1 MMGLLMG
8 IGVLWAAEPTA
19 LETAVEA
26 ELVRAMEGL
35 RLPHQPAPSHISIQI
50 IDGQYA
56 TIFTQDGAVTSQD
69 HGPHREAR
77 IDIRVGSDE
86 MDSGNFNAS
95 LGNRNG
101 TQMRGLHHEDV
112 EEATRRELWL
122 ALDDAYKGATEIY
135 AAKQAARS
143 ERRTEFPPDL
153 AQAPVV
159 EIGFST
165 IQAQPTAELFDRV
178 GVLTKE
184 VGADTHLENSAF
196 IGHDWHANR
205 LLINTEG
212 TQAWLPAGRVVIR
225 GEVIGR
231 AADGSRLRN
240 TRSWVAASIEQLP
253 SEEQMRAQMRA
264 ASQWIE
270 GLQNAPVERDYL
282 GPVLFEAAASAELF
296 RQLLHPEISG
306 SPPAEWAPDP
316 MSEDAMPVPLA
327 RIGRRLLPTGWTVV
341 DDPTADPQLASH
353 YTYDHDVVAVRP
365 VEVISDGILRDVLMS
380 RVPRMDRSE
389 STGHGR
395 TTGSSRRTAMPGQ
408 VTIAPNR
415 SAADARMRRKAI
427 QAARSAGLAYVI
439 VIRRIT
445 PPSLSEDFEF
455 AVTGEGPLAGLT
467 PPDEAY
473 RLYVDGR
480 EEPIRGLQFS
490 GVDRRVLRDIIAS
503 GRTAHAVE
511 MLDGSGTSE
520 RFTLGEAGGIPVSWA
535 VPSVLIAEMELRG
548 SSGGEPRVIPRPK
561 TD

>member
-1 MMGLLMG
+1 MIGLLLG
-8 IGVLWAAEPTA
+8 IGALWAADPSA
-19 LETAVEA
+19 LEAAVHTEI
-26 ELVRAMEGL
+26 ERAMNGL
-35 RLPHQPAPSHISIQI
+35 RLPEQPAPHHISVQI

-56 TIFTQDGAVTSQD
+56 TIFTQDGAITSAN

-77 IDIRVGSDE
+77 IDVRVGSDN

-112 EEATRRELWL
+112 ELATRRELWL

-143 ERRTEFPPDL
+143 ERRNKFPPDL
-153 AQAPVV
+153 AKAPVV
-159 EIGFST
+159 EIDFSEPPLP
-165 IQAQPTAELFDRV
+165 ATAALFGRV
-178 GVLTKE
+178 KALTQE
-184 VGADTHLENSAF
+184 VGSDTHLENSAF
-196 IGHDWHANR
+196 IGHDWHGKR
-205 LLINTEG
+205 LVINTEG
-212 TQAWLPAGRVVIR
+212 TRAWLPTDRVVIR

-231 AADGSRLRN
+231 ANDGSRLRN
-240 TRSWVAASIEQLP
+240 TRSWVARSLEHMP
-253 SEEQMRAQMRA
+253 NEERMRTELRA
-264 ASQWIE
+264 ASQWVE
-270 GLQNAPVERDYL
+270 ALQEAPVERDYL
-282 GPVLFEAAASAELF
+282 GPVLFEAPAAAELF

-327 RIGRRLLPTGWTVV
+327 RIGRRLLPAGWSVI
-341 DDPTADPQLASH
+341 DDPTADSHQASH
-353 YTYDHDVVAVRP
+353 YTHDHDAVAVQP
-365 VEVISDGILRDVLMS
+365 VHLIEDGILRDVLMS
-380 RVPRMDRSE
+380 RVPRMDRSK

-408 VTIAPNR
+408 VTVSPHKSTAE
-415 SAADARMRRKAI
+415 ARMRKKALA
-427 QAARSAGLAYVI
+427 AARSAGLKYVI
-439 VIRRIT
+439 VVRRIT

-467 PPDEAY
+467 PPEEAY
-473 RLYVDGR
+473 RLYADGR

-503 GRTAHAVE
+503 GRTGQPVE

-520 RFTLGEAGGIPVSWA
+520 RFTLGEAGGSPVSWS
-535 VPSVLIAEMELRG
+535 VPPVLISEMELRG
-548 SSGGEPRVIPRPK
+548 NAGGEPRVIPRPK